1 VALLIQ
7 NPEAERLL
15 RETAARTGQSVDD
28 VVIKALNG
36 TQAKEHQEQVANAT
50 RWKTFPVNDERVS
63 EAIREFREA
72 VAGLPI
78 LDDRSADEILGYDES
93 GLPH

>member
-36 TQAKEHQEQVANAT
+36 TQAK
-50 RWKTFPVNDERVS
+50 
-63 EAIREFREA
+63 
-72 VAGLPI
+72 
-78 LDDRSADEILGYDES
+78 
-93 GLPH
+93 